1 MSDYTDTTLFRAV
14 SSHHISS
21 VLGCSRWAVGGG
33 GGRALSL
40 STRGPGLGMRA
51 HIMLPRRR
59 TTAGSAP
66 ELAGISSQQRRA
78 STPQGDEGRV
88 PRSPSISR
96 HASSG
101 EHEAEGR
108 GAKADRISRRE
119 LRRPLELDA
128 VEESAVGGAEVAEE
142 EQAVT
147 TLDLRRR

>member
-1 MSDYTDTTLFRAV
+1 MEARV
-14 SSHHISS
+14 RH
-21 VLGCSRWAVGGG
+21 
-33 GGRALSL
+33 
-40 STRGPGLGMRA
+40 
-51 HIMLPRRR
+51 RREWR
-59 TTAGSAP
+59 VP
-66 ELAGISSQQRRA
+66 WK
-78 STPQGDEGRV
+78 V

-128 VEESAVGGAEVAEE
+128 VEESAVGGAEVTEE

-147 TLDLRRR
+147 TLDLRRKGEVGGEGWRVRGQVGSEG